1 MDNAKD
7 SGVDDMTGAG
17 TLRCPAK
24 CVLPGE
30 CISLR
35 VDQDGIRCT
44 WVGPCPK
51 GVDKNR
57 VGRSV
62 VE

>member
-1 MDNAKD
+1 
-7 SGVDDMTGAG
+7 MTTG

-35 VDQDGIRCT
+35 VDRDGIRCSQD
-44 WVGPCPK
+44 GPCPK
-51 GVDKNR
+51 GVDKTR